1 MSYANTTVRA
11 IGRTVSLWIM
21 AVFLVTTACEK
32 DPVAA
37 VPHEPAD
44 MALSAHKVFDVF
56 GTPVMNHFRN
66 TPFPA
71 IAAVMTGDPQRVPHD
86 GLLPANLLGK
96 TFTWNVGLGQYT
108 ESTTRGGAPL
118 NGVRYIL
125 YQQSGGGP
133 VTPLVEVGTVDFVD
147 QGNLQ
152 ALSLGVI
159 VATAANTV
167 AQYNLE
173 GSRAVSTV
181 ALADGVARDEAAT
194 PTMMSFDLNVS
205 TNPQVGT
212 NSTVAEFI
220 SSDGTRLVYSF
231 NLIQGVDQS
240 TLRIEKGLTAIYF
253 QLGAGAAT
261 GTVQID
267 GVVVANVAPGLITPV
282 AGSELSPEDVAALV
296 SLRTVIARI
305 ADATNLVLV
314 PFNLLF

>member
-11 IGRTVSLWIM
+11 VGRTVSLWIM

-44 MALSAHKVFDVF
+44 MALSSNKVFDVF

-71 IAAVMTGDPQRVPHD
+71 IAAAMAGGPQRVPHD

-125 YQQSGGGP
+125 YQQSGGAP

-147 QGNLQ
+147 QGNPQ

-159 VATAANTV
+159 IATAANTV
-167 AQYNLE
+167 AQFNVE
-173 GSRAVSTV
+173 GSRGASTV

-194 PTMMSFDLNVS
+194 PTMLSFDLNFS
-205 TNPQVGT
+205 TNPQAGT

-231 NLIQGVDQS
+231 NLIQGADQS

-253 QLGAGAAT
+253 QLGAGAAS

-267 GVVVANVAPGLITPV
+267 GVVVANLGPGSITPLPN
-282 AGSELSPEDVAALV
+282 SELSPEDVQALI
-296 SLRTVIARI
+296 SLRQVIARI
-305 ADATNLVLV
+305 ANATTLVLV